1 MNILVI
7 TAQKPDST
15 GSGVYVAETVRAFSS
30 AGHDVTLVAGID
42 AADEVTLPE
51 GVSFHPVRFR
61 TPELPYPV
69 CGMSDQMPYEAT
81 RYRDMTP
88 EMCNQFK
95 HAFDQAIREA
105 CEEKL
110 PDVVLCHHLYLACG
124 VAVRCV
130 HEVAEARGFARP
142 SVRGICH
149 STDLRQMGKHSLER
163 EFIVEGVRALD
174 CIFALH
180 EPQKREIV
188 ELYGVPEERVR
199 VVGSGYNDELFNPTD
214 RAPSAAGEFACAG
227 EPSHV
232 VGELARIE
240 GATADADGEPTHI
253 GEATTYP
260 EREPV
265 RVVYV
270 GKIWRKKGV
279 ESLIRCAQL
288 LETMPSDI
296 TFNLVGGHNNEREFA
311 ELRAQADASPYRF
324 DFPGKVDQNQ
334 LARIYRDSDVFVLPS
349 FFEGLPLVVIEALA
363 CGCKAVVTDLPGIRP
378 WISANIPA
386 APVWFVEPPRMEGV
400 DEPVADDLPAFEQ
413 RLAKAIDAAAAAP
426 APSAAN
432 FAGIERVTWAGLAE
446 KLIA

>member
-15 GSGVYVAETVRAFSS
+15 GSGVYVAETVRGFIH
-30 AGHDVTLVAGID
+30 AGHNVSLIAGID
-42 AADEVTLPE
+42 RDDAPNVPSECA
-51 GVSFHPVRFR
+51 FFPVRFR
-61 TPELPYPV
+61 TDALPFPV

-81 RYRDMTP
+81 RYRDMDSTMV
-88 EMCNQFK
+88 EQFK
-95 HAFDQAIREA
+95 RAFEQAIREA

-130 HEVAEARGFARP
+130 REVAETRGCACP

-188 ELYGVPEERVR
+188 EMYGVPEERVR
-199 VVGSGYNDELFNPTD
+199 VVGSGYNDELFNREG
-214 RAPSAAGEFACAG
+214 RAPHA
-227 EPSHV
+227 
-232 VGELARIE
+232 E
-240 GATADADGEPTHI
+240 GAPA
-253 GEATTYP
+253 
-260 EREPV
+260 

-279 ESLIRCAQL
+279 ESLIQCAQL
-288 LETMPSDI
+288 LGAMPSDI
-296 TFNLVGGHNNEREFA
+296 TFNLVGGYNDEDEFA
-311 ELRAQADASPYRF
+311 QLRTLADASPYRF

-334 LARIYRDSDVFVLPS
+334 LARIYRGSDVFVLPS

-386 APVWFVEPPRMEGV
+386 APVWFVEPPRMESV

-432 FAGIERVTWAGLAE
+432 FAGIERVTWAGLAG

>member
-15 GSGVYVAETVRAFSS
+15 GSGVYVAETVHAFSS

-51 GVSFHPVRFR
+51 GVAFHPVRFR
-61 TPELPYPV
+61 TPELPFPV

-88 EMCNQFK
+88 EMCERFK

-105 CEEKL
+105 CEEEF
-110 PDVVLCHHLYLACG
+110 PDVVLCHHLYLACS

-130 HEVAEARGFARP
+130 REVAEARGFARP

-188 ELYGVPEERVR
+188 ELYGVPEKCVC
-199 VVGSGYNDELFNPTD
+199 VVGSGYNNELFNPTG
-214 RAPSAAGEFACAG
+214 RTP
-227 EPSHV
+227 HV
-232 VGELARIE
+232 E
-240 GATADADGEPTHI
+240 GAPAHFL
-253 GEATTYP
+253 
-260 EREPV
+260 
-265 RVVYV
+265 YV

-334 LARIYRDSDVFVLPS
+334 LARIYR
-349 FFEGLPLVVIEALA
+349 EGLPLVVIEALA

-386 APVWFVEPPRMEGV
+386 APVWFVEPPRMESV
-400 DEPVADDLPAFEQ
+400 DESVADDLPAFEQ

-426 APSAAN
+426 APSATN

>member
-30 AGHDVTLVAGID
+30 AGHNVSLVAGID
-42 AADEVTLPE
+42 AADRVSLPE
-51 GVSFHPVRFR
+51 GVAFHPVRFR
-61 TPELPYPV
+61 TPELPFPV

-81 RYRDMTP
+81 RYRDLTP
-88 EMCNQFK
+88 EMSEQFK
-95 HAFDQAIREA
+95 SAFDQAIREA
-105 CEEKL
+105 CEERF

-130 HEVAEARGFARP
+130 REVAEARGFARP
-142 SVRGICH
+142 SIRGICH

-180 EPQKREIV
+180 EPQKHEIV
-188 ELYGVPEERVR
+188 GMYGVPEKRVR
-199 VVGSGYNDELFNPTD
+199 VVGSGYNDELFNP
-214 RAPSAAGEFACAG
+214 AGRT
-227 EPSHV
+227 PHV
-232 VGELARIE
+232 E
-240 GATADADGEPTHI
+240 GTPTHFL
-253 GEATTYP
+253 
-260 EREPV
+260 
-265 RVVYV
+265 YV

-279 ESLIRCAQL
+279 ESLIRCAHL
-288 LETMPSDI
+288 LETAPSDI
-296 TFNLVGGHNNEREFA
+296 TFNLVGGHNDEEEFGQ
-311 ELRAQADASPYRF
+311 LRTLADASPYRF
-324 DFPGKVDQNQ
+324 DFHGKVEQER
-334 LARIYRDSDVFVLPS
+334 LSGAYREADVFVLPS

-378 WISANIPA
+378 WISENIPA
-386 APVWFVEPPRMEGV
+386 APVWYVEPPRMESV

-413 RLAKAIDAAAAAP
+413 RLAKALDTAAAAP
-426 APSAAN
+426 APTPAD

>member
-1 MNILVI
+1 MKILVI

-42 AADEVTLPE
+42 AADEVSLPE
-51 GVSFHPVRFR
+51 GVAFHPVRFH

-88 EMCNQFK
+88 EMCERFK

-130 HEVAEARGFARP
+130 REIAETRGCARP

-163 EFIVEGVRALD
+163 KFIVEGVRALE

-180 EPQKREIV
+180 EPQKREIM
-188 ELYGVPEERVR
+188 EMYGVPEERVR
-199 VVGSGYNDELFNPTD
+199 VVGSGYNDKLFTREG
-214 RAPSAAGEFACAG
+214 RAPSAAGELTCAG

-232 VGELARIE
+232 AGK
-240 GATADADGEPTHI
+240 PS
-253 GEATTYP
+253 
-260 EREPV
+260 

-279 ESLIRCAQL
+279 ESLIRCAEL
-288 LETMPSDI
+288 LETAPSNI
-296 TFNLVGGHNNEREFA
+296 SFNLVGGHNDEREFA
-311 ELRAQADASPYRF
+311 ELREQADASPYRF
-324 DFPGKVDQNQ
+324 AFPGKVNQNQ
-334 LARIYRDSDVFVLPS
+334 LAGIYRDSDVFVLPS

-378 WISANIPA
+378 WISENIPN
-386 APVWFVEPPRMEGV
+386 APVFYVEPPRMESV
-400 DEPVADDLPAFEQ
+400 DEPIAADLPAFER
-413 RLAKAIDAAAAAP
+413 RLAQAIERAAVAP
-426 APSAAN
+426 TPTPKD
-432 FAGIERVTWAGLAE
+432 FAGIENVTWKGLAE

>member
-15 GSGVYVAETVRAFSS
+15 GSGVYVAETVRGFIH
-30 AGHDVTLVAGID
+30 AGHNVSLIAGID
-42 AADEVTLPE
+42 RDDAPNVPSECA
-51 GVSFHPVRFR
+51 FFPVRFR
-61 TPELPYPV
+61 TDALPFPV

-81 RYRDMTP
+81 RYRDMDSTMV
-88 EMCNQFK
+88 EQFK
-95 HAFDQAIREA
+95 RAFEQAIREA
-105 CEEKL
+105 CEEKF
-110 PDVVLCHHLYLACG
+110 PDVVLCHHLYLVSA
-124 VAVRCV
+124 VAARALR
-130 HEVAEARGFARP
+130 EIAEARGCARP

-163 EFIVEGVRALD
+163 KFIVEGVRALE

-180 EPQKREIV
+180 EPQKREIM
-188 ELYGVPEERVR
+188 ETYGVPEERVR
-199 VVGSGYNDELFNPTD
+199 VVGSGYNDKLFNPTGRTPHD
-214 RAPSAAGEFACAG
+214 EDVPAHF
-227 EPSHV
+227 
-232 VGELARIE
+232 L
-240 GATADADGEPTHI
+240 
-253 GEATTYP
+253 
-260 EREPV
+260 
-265 RVVYV
+265 YV

-279 ESLIRCAQL
+279 ESLIQCAQL
-288 LETMPSDI
+288 LGTMPSDI
-296 TFNLVGGHNNEREFA
+296 TFNLVGGYNDEDEFA
-311 ELRAQADASPYRF
+311 QLRTLADASPYRF
-324 DFPGKVDQNQ
+324 AFPGKVDQNQ
-334 LARIYRDSDVFVLPS
+334 LAGIYRDSDVFVLPS

-386 APVWFVEPPRMEGV
+386 APVWFVEPPRMESV

-432 FAGIERVTWAGLAE
+432 FAGTERVTWAGLAG

>member
-30 AGHDVTLVAGID
+30 AGHEVTLVAGID
-42 AADEVTLPE
+42 ISDNVTLPE
-51 GVSFHPVRFR
+51 GVAFHPVRFR

-81 RYRDMTP
+81 RYLDMTP

-95 HAFDQAIREA
+95 HAFDQAIRES
-105 CEEKL
+105 CEKVL

-130 HEVAEARGFARP
+130 REIAEARGCARP

-163 EFIVEGVRALD
+163 KFIVEGVRALE

-180 EPQKREIV
+180 EPQKHEIM
-188 ELYGVPEERVR
+188 EMYGVPEERVR
-199 VVGSGYNDELFNPTD
+199 VVGSGYNDKLFNREG
-214 RAPSAAGEFACAG
+214 RAPSAAGGFACTG
-227 EPSHV
+227 EPSRV
-232 VGELARIE
+232 AG
-240 GATADADGEPTHI
+240 
-253 GEATTYP
+253 
-260 EREPV
+260 EPV

-288 LETMPSDI
+288 LETTPSDI
-296 TFNLVGGHNNEREFA
+296 AFNLVGGHNDEREFA
-311 ELRAQADASPYRF
+311 ELRAQADASSYRF
-324 DFPGKVDQNQ
+324 AFPGKVDQNQ
-334 LARIYRDSDVFVLPS
+334 LAGIYRGSDVFVLPS

-378 WISANIPA
+378 WIFANIPA
-386 APVWFVEPPRMEGV
+386 APVRFVEPPRMESV

-413 RLAKAIDAAAAAP
+413 HLAKALDTAAAAP

>member
-30 AGHDVTLVAGID
+30 AGHNVSLVAGID
-42 AADEVTLPE
+42 AADRVSLPE
-51 GVSFHPVRFR
+51 GVAFHPVRFR
-61 TPELPYPV
+61 TPELPFPV

-81 RYRDMTP
+81 RYRDLTP
-88 EMCNQFK
+88 EMSEQFK
-95 HAFDQAIREA
+95 SAFDQAIREA
-105 CEEKL
+105 CEERF

-130 HEVAEARGFARP
+130 REVAEARGFARP
-142 SVRGICH
+142 NVRGICH

-180 EPQKREIV
+180 EPQRREIA
-188 ELYGVPEERVR
+188 EMYGVPEKRVR
-199 VVGSGYNDELFNPTD
+199 VVGSGYNDELFNP
-214 RAPSAAGEFACAG
+214 AGRV
-227 EPSHV
+227 PHV
-232 VGELARIE
+232 E
-240 GATADADGEPTHI
+240 GTPT
-253 GEATTYP
+253 
-260 EREPV
+260 RFL
-265 RVVYV
+265 YV

-279 ESLIRCAQL
+279 ESLIRCAHL
-288 LETMPSDI
+288 LETAPSDI
-296 TFNLVGGHNNEREFA
+296 TFNLVGGHNDEEEFGQ
-311 ELRAQADASPYRF
+311 LRTLADASPYRF
-324 DFPGKVDQNQ
+324 DFHGKVEQER
-334 LARIYRDSDVFVLPS
+334 LSGAYREADVFVLPS

-378 WISANIPA
+378 WISENIPA
-386 APVWFVEPPRMEGV
+386 APVWYVEPPRMESV

-413 RLAKAIDAAAAAP
+413 RLAKALDAAAAAP
-426 APSAAN
+426 APSPAD

>member
-42 AADEVTLPE
+42 AADEATLPD
-51 GVSFHPVRFR
+51 GAAFHPVRFR

-88 EMCNQFK
+88 EMCERFK

-105 CEEKL
+105 CEEKF

-130 HEVAEARGFARP
+130 REVAEARGFARP

-163 EFIVEGVRALD
+163 EFIVEGVHALD

-199 VVGSGYNDELFNPTD
+199 VVGSGYNNKLFNPTG
-214 RAPSAAGEFACAG
+214 RT
-227 EPSHV
+227 SHV
-232 VGELARIE
+232 E
-240 GATADADGEPTHI
+240 GAPAHFL
-253 GEATTYP
+253 
-260 EREPV
+260 
-265 RVVYV
+265 YV

-288 LETMPSDI
+288 LGTAPSDI
-296 TFNLVGGHNNEREFA
+296 AFNLVGGHNNEREFA
-311 ELRAQADASPYRF
+311 ELRTLADASPYRF

-334 LARIYRDSDVFVLPS
+334 LARIYRDSNVFVLPS

-378 WISANIPA
+378 WISTNIPA
-386 APVWFVEPPRMEGV
+386 APVWFVEPPRMESV

-426 APSAAN
+426 APSATN

>member
-51 GVSFHPVRFR
+51 GVAFHPVRFR
-61 TPELPYPV
+61 TPELPFPV

-88 EMCNQFK
+88 EMCKRFK

-105 CEEKL
+105 CEEKF

-130 HEVAEARGFARP
+130 REIAEARGCACP

-180 EPQKREIV
+180 EPQKREIS
-188 ELYGVPEERVR
+188 EMYGVPEKRVR
-199 VVGSGYNDELFNPTD
+199 VVGSGYNDELFNPTG
-214 RAPSAAGEFACAG
+214 RT
-227 EPSHV
+227 
-232 VGELARIE
+232 L
-240 GATADADGEPTHI
+240 
-253 GEATTYP
+253 
-260 EREPV
+260 
-265 RVVYV
+265 
-270 GKIWRKKGV
+270 
-279 ESLIRCAQL
+279 SLIH
-288 LETMPSDI
+288 I
-296 TFNLVGGHNNEREFA
+296 
-311 ELRAQADASPYRF
+311 
-324 DFPGKVDQNQ
+324 
-334 LARIYRDSDVFVLPS
+334 
-349 FFEGLPLVVIEALA
+349 
-363 CGCKAVVTDLPGIRP
+363 
-378 WISANIPA
+378 
-386 APVWFVEPPRMEGV
+386 
-400 DEPVADDLPAFEQ
+400 
-413 RLAKAIDAAAAAP
+413 
-426 APSAAN
+426 
-432 FAGIERVTWAGLAE
+432 
-446 KLIA
+446 

>member
-1 MNILVI
+1 MKILVI

-30 AGHDVTLVAGID
+30 AGHDVSLVAGID
-42 AADEVTLPE
+42 AADRVSLPE
-51 GVSFHPVRFR
+51 GVAFHPVRFR
-61 TPELPYPV
+61 TPELPFPV

-88 EMCNQFK
+88 EMSEQFK
-95 HAFDQAIREA
+95 RAFDQAIREA
-105 CEEKL
+105 CEERF
-110 PDVVLCHHLYLACG
+110 PDVVLCHHLYLACS
-124 VAVRCV
+124 VAARCV
-130 HEVAEARGFARP
+130 REVAEARGFARP

-180 EPQKREIV
+180 EPQKREIA
-188 ELYGVPEERVR
+188 EMYGVPEKRVR
-199 VVGSGYNDELFNPTD
+199 VVGSGYNDKLFNPTD
-214 RAPSAAGEFACAG
+214 RTP
-227 EPSHV
+227 H
-232 VGELARIE
+232 IE
-240 GATADADGEPTHI
+240 GA
-253 GEATTYP
+253 
-260 EREPV
+260 PV
-265 RVVYV
+265 HFLYV

-288 LETMPSDI
+288 LETAPSDI
-296 TFNLVGGHNNEREFA
+296 TFNLVGGHNDEEEFA
-311 ELRAQADASPYRF
+311 QLRALADDSPYLF
-324 DFPGKVDQNQ
+324 DFHGKVEQKR
-334 LARIYRDSDVFVLPS
+334 LLGTYREADVFVLPS

-386 APVWFVEPPRMEGV
+386 APVWYVEPPRMESA

-413 RLAKAIDAAAAAP
+413 RLAKALDAAAAAP
-426 APSAAN
+426 APSTAD

>member
-51 GVSFHPVRFR
+51 CVSFRPVRFR
-61 TPELPYPV
+61 TPELPFPV

-88 EMCNQFK
+88 EMCERFK

-105 CEEKL
+105 CEEKF
-110 PDVVLCHHLYLACG
+110 PDVVLCHHLYLACS

-130 HEVAEARGFARP
+130 REIAEARGFARP

-188 ELYGVPEERVR
+188 EMYACPR
-199 VVGSGYNDELFNPTD
+199 N
-214 RAPSAAGEFACAG
+214 ACALWVRDTTTSSSTRQIAH
-227 EPSHV
+227 PT
-232 VGELARIE
+232 LKARP
-240 GATADADGEPTHI
+240 PTSSTSARF
-253 GEATTYP
+253 G
-260 EREPV
+260 
-265 RVVYV
+265 
-270 GKIWRKKGV
+270 GRK
-279 ESLIRCAQL
+279 AW
-288 LETMPSDI
+288 
-296 TFNLVGGHNNEREFA
+296 
-311 ELRAQADASPYRF
+311 
-324 DFPGKVDQNQ
+324 
-334 LARIYRDSDVFVLPS
+334 
-349 FFEGLPLVVIEALA
+349 
-363 CGCKAVVTDLPGIRP
+363 KA
-378 WISANIPA
+378 
-386 APVWFVEPPRMEGV
+386 
-400 DEPVADDLPAFEQ
+400 
-413 RLAKAIDAAAAAP
+413 
-426 APSAAN
+426 
-432 FAGIERVTWAGLAE
+432 
-446 KLIA
+446 

>member
-1 MNILVI
+1 MKILVI

-30 AGHDVTLVAGID
+30 AGHEVTLVAGID
-42 AADEVTLPE
+42 ISDNVTLPE
-51 GVSFHPVRFR
+51 GVAFHPVRFR
-61 TPELPYPV
+61 TPELPFPV

-88 EMCNQFK
+88 EMCERFK
-95 HAFDQAIREA
+95 RAFDQAIREA
-105 CEEKL
+105 CEEKF

-124 VAVRCV
+124 VAVHCV
-130 HEVAEARGFARP
+130 REVAEARGFTCP
-142 SVRGICH
+142 NVRGICH

-180 EPQKREIV
+180 EPQKREIA
-188 ELYGVPEERVR
+188 EMYGVPERRVR
-199 VVGSGYNDELFNPTD
+199 VVGSGYNDKLFNPTD
-214 RAPSAAGEFACAG
+214 RTP
-227 EPSHV
+227 HV
-232 VGELARIE
+232 EGTPARFL
-240 GATADADGEPTHI
+240 
-253 GEATTYP
+253 
-260 EREPV
+260 
-265 RVVYV
+265 YV

-288 LETMPSDI
+288 LETAPSDI
-296 TFNLVGGHNNEREFA
+296 TFNLVGGHNDEEEFA
-311 ELRAQADASPYRF
+311 QLRALADDSPYRF
-324 DFPGKVDQNQ
+324 DFHGKVEQKR
-334 LARIYRDSDVFVLPS
+334 LLGAYREADVFVLPS

-386 APVWFVEPPRMEGV
+386 APVWYVEPPRMESV

-413 RLAKAIDAAAAAP
+413 RLAGALDAAAAAP
-426 APSAAN
+426 APSAAD
-432 FAGIERVTWAGLAE
+432 FAGIEHVTWAGLAE
-446 KLIA
+446 RLIA

>member
-1 MNILVI
+1 MRILNV

-15 GSGVYVAETVRAFSS
+15 GSGVYLAEMVRCEVA
-30 AGHDVTLVAGID
+30 AGHSAAVICGIAPD
-42 AADEVTLPE
+42 DPLPFPA
-51 GVSFHPVRFR
+51 GVSAYPVHFE
-61 TPELPYPV
+61 TEEVPFPV
-69 CGMSDQMPYEAT
+69 CGMSDEMPYRAT

-105 CEEKL
+105 CEEEF

-130 HEVAEARGFARP
+130 REIAEARGCACP

-174 CIFALH
+174 WIFALH

-188 ELYGVPEERVR
+188 ELYGVPEKRVC
-199 VVGSGYNDELFNPTD
+199 VVGSGYNDELFNPTG
-214 RAPSAAGEFACAG
+214 RTP
-227 EPSHV
+227 HV
-232 VGELARIE
+232 E
-240 GATADADGEPTHI
+240 GAPAHFL
-253 GEATTYP
+253 
-260 EREPV
+260 
-265 RVVYV
+265 YV

-279 ESLIRCAQL
+279 ESLIRCVQL
-288 LETMPSDI
+288 LGTMPSNI

-311 ELRAQADASPYRF
+311 ELRTLADASPYRF

-386 APVWFVEPPRMEGV
+386 APVWFVEPPRMESV
-400 DEPVADDLPAFEQ
+400 DEPVADGLPAFEQ

>member
-15 GSGVYVAETVRAFSS
+15 GSGVYVAETVRGFIR
-30 AGHDVTLVAGID
+30 AGHNVSLIAGID
-42 AADEVTLPE
+42 RDDAPNVPSECA
-51 GVSFHPVRFR
+51 FFPVRFR
-61 TPELPYPV
+61 TDALPFPV

-81 RYRDMTP
+81 RYRDMDSTMV
-88 EMCNQFK
+88 EQFK
-95 HAFDQAIREA
+95 RTFELAIREA
-105 CEEKL
+105 CEEKF
-110 PDVVLCHHLYLACG
+110 PDVVLCHHLYLVSA
-124 VAVRCV
+124 VAARALR
-130 HEVAEARGFARP
+130 EIAEARGCARP

-163 EFIVEGVRALD
+163 KFIVEGVRALE

-180 EPQKREIV
+180 EPQKREIM
-188 ELYGVPEERVR
+188 ETYGVPEERVR
-199 VVGSGYNDELFNPTD
+199 VVGSGYNDDIFNREG
-214 RAPSAAGEFACAG
+214 RALRVACEPAGAE
-227 EPSHV
+227 EPSR
-232 VGELARIE
+232 LAGKIACIE
-240 GATADADGEPTHI
+240 GATVCPK
-253 GEATTYP
+253 
-260 EREPV
+260 REPS

-279 ESLIRCAQL
+279 ESLIHCAEL
-288 LETMPSDI
+288 LETPPSDI
-296 TFNLVGGHNNEREFA
+296 LFNLVGGHNDEREFA
-311 ELRAQADASPYRF
+311 ELREQADASPYRF
-324 DFPGKVDQNQ
+324 AFPGKVNQNQ
-334 LARIYRDSDVFVLPS
+334 LAGIYRDSDVFVLPS

-378 WISANIPA
+378 WISENIPA
-386 APVWFVEPPRMEGV
+386 APVWFVEPPRMESV

-413 RLAKAIDAAAAAP
+413 RLAQAIDAAAAAP

>member
-1 MNILVI
+1 MRILNV

-15 GSGVYVAETVRAFSS
+15 GSGVYLAEMVRCEVA
-30 AGHDVTLVAGID
+30 AGHSAAVICGIAPDDPLPFPAGVS
-42 AADEVTLPE
+42 AYPVHFETDEVP
-51 GVSFHPVRFR
+51 F
-61 TPELPYPV
+61 PV
-69 CGMSDQMPYEAT
+69 CGMSDEMPYRAT

-105 CEEKL
+105 CEEEF

-130 HEVAEARGFARP
+130 REIAEARGCACP

-174 CIFALH
+174 WIFALH

-188 ELYGVPEERVR
+188 ELYGVPEKRVC
-199 VVGSGYNDELFNPTD
+199 VVGSGYNDELFNPTG
-214 RAPSAAGEFACAG
+214 RTP
-227 EPSHV
+227 HV
-232 VGELARIE
+232 E
-240 GATADADGEPTHI
+240 GAPAHFL
-253 GEATTYP
+253 
-260 EREPV
+260 
-265 RVVYV
+265 YV

-279 ESLIRCAQL
+279 ESLIRCVQL
-288 LETMPSDI
+288 LGTMPSNI

-311 ELRAQADASPYRF
+311 ELRTLADASPYRF

-386 APVWFVEPPRMEGV
+386 APVWFVEPPRMESV
-400 DEPVADDLPAFEQ
+400 DEPVADGLPAFEQ